1 MDKFMESKWF
11 MRILALLLALLLFTS
26 VHDSQS
32 LFKNRKS
39 SAGEATVQMP
49 VVLYYD
55 EENTVVSGVP
65 KTVEV
70 TLSGPN
76 NLVEFAKSSKD
87 FSVYVDLSNAKIG
100 RQRVK
105 LKTKD
110 LSDKLQAKISPSVV
124 EVSVQEKVTVEK
136 PVSAEFNSDLL
147 AEGFEAGQPTVNP
160 KTVKITGAKDIVDQI
175 SYVRAALNVNKQI
188 NADLTKNAWVQVL
201 DRNLNKLDVSV
212 DPATVDVSVKVNNPS
227 KTVPITVNPTG
238 SEKDGVVIDSI
249 STEPKSVTIYG
260 RSDILKSIDALTL
273 DVDISKIDKDTD
285 LSVPLKTPK
294 GVNKLD
300 PGSVKVKVKVRDKI
314 EEKKLSNIKVSTEG
328 LDDNYDLEFLSPP
341 DGLVDLNVT
350 GTSQALDNIDEHDFD
365 VFLDLSGLKPG
376 DHDVNIEVK
385 GPNDI
390 SWELSSKKAKIRL
403 TEKNQSNA

>member
-26 VHDSQS
+26 VHDNQS
-32 LFKNRKS
+32 LFKNIKS
-39 SAGEATVQMP
+39 NKGEATIQMP

-76 NLVEFAKSSKD
+76 NLVEFAKSSRD
-87 FSVYVDLSNAKIG
+87 FSVYIDLSNAKIG

-105 LKTKD
+105 LKTRD
-110 LSDKLQAKISPSVV
+110 LSDKLKATISPSVV

-160 KTVKITGAKDIVDQI
+160 KTVKITGAKDIIDQI
-175 SYVRAALNVNKQI
+175 SYVRAALSVNKQI
-188 NADLTKNAWVQVL
+188 DADLTKNARVQVL
-201 DRNLNKLDVSV
+201 DRNLNKLNVSV
-212 DPATVDVSVKVNNPS
+212 DPGTVEVSIQVNNPS
-227 KTVPITVNPTG
+227 KTVPITINPTG
-238 SEKDGVVIDSI
+238 TEKDGVAIDSI
-249 STEPKSVTIYG
+249 STEPKNVTIYG
-260 RSDILKSIDALTL
+260 RSDVLKSIDALTV

-285 LSVPLKTPK
+285 LTVPLKSPK
-294 GVNKLD
+294 GANKLD
-300 PGSVKVKVKVRDKI
+300 PGSVKVKVKVH
-314 EEKKLSNIKVSTEG
+314 EKVEQKTLSNIKVSSKG
-328 LDDNYDLEFLSPP
+328 LDDNYDLEFLSPS

-350 GTSQALDNIDEHDFD
+350 GSSQALKNIDEHNFD
-365 VFLDLSGLKPG
+365 VFLDVTGLKPG
-376 DHDVNIEVK
+376 DHDVNIEVN
-385 GPNDI
+385 GPNNL

>member
-26 VHDSQS
+26 VHDNQN
-32 LFKNRKS
+32 LFKNIKS
-39 SAGEATVQMP
+39 NKGEATIQMP

-70 TLSGPN
+70 ALSGPN

-87 FSVYVDLSNAKIG
+87 FSVYMDLSNAKIG

-105 LKTKD
+105 LKTKG
-110 LSDKLQAKISPSVV
+110 LSDKIKATISPSMV

-136 PVSAEFNSDLL
+136 PITAEFNSDLL
-147 AEGFEAGQPTVNP
+147 AEGFEAGQPTVDP
-160 KTVKITGAKDIVDQI
+160 KTVKITGAKDVIDKI
-175 SYVRAALNVNKQI
+175 SYVRAALNVNK
-188 NADLTKNAWVQVL
+188 NVDADITKNAWVQVL
-201 DRNLNKLDVSV
+201 DRNFNKLDVSV
-212 DPATVDVSVKVNNPS
+212 DPGTVQVTVPVKNPS
-227 KTVPITVNPTG
+227 KTVPITINPTG
-238 SEKDGVVIDSI
+238 TEKDGVVIDSI
-249 STEPKSVTIYG
+249 STEPKNVTIYG
-260 RSDILKSIDALTL
+260 RSDVLKSMDALTL

-285 LSVPLKTPK
+285 LTVPIKSPK

-300 PGSVKVKVKVRDKI
+300 PGSVKVKVKVHDKI
-314 EEKKLSNIKVSTEG
+314 EEKTLSNIKLNSKG
-328 LDDNYDLEFLSPP
+328 LDDNYDLEFLSPS

-350 GTSQALDNIDEHDFD
+350 GTSQELKNIDEHNFD
-365 VFLDLSGLKPG
+365 VFLDLTGLKPG
-376 DHDVNIEVK
+376 DHDVNIEVD
-385 GPNDI
+385 GPNGI
-390 SWELSSKKAKIRL
+390 SWVLSSKKAKIRL